1 MENMIKNTVVGL
13 VLAGGLSTANA
24 HIPSVINTAKQAP
37 VMLLE
42 YMNTLD
48 KDAAAREAH
57 ANDPQTA
64 MGNFGLTAEEKTA
77 VMSGDRTEIA
87 YILGISADALPS
99 ITVTNS
105 YF

>member
-13 VLAGGLSTANA
+13 VLAGGLSAANA
-24 HIPSVINTAKQAP
+24 HIPSVTNTAKQAP

-57 ANDPQTA
+57 AKDPQTA
-64 MGNFGLTAEEKTA
+64 MGNFGLTAEEQVA
-77 VMSGDRTEIA
+77 VMSGDKKKIA
-87 YILGISADALPS
+87 MLTGVNETRFTS
-99 ITVTNS
+99 IQLNITT
-105 YF
+105 Y